1 MNYCVAARSAP
12 MRRISTGSANHL
24 KLQESTR
31 IADCRVTPTIRN
43 IFPFARLFPN
53 GINKWQHGSGGGWL
67 RGKRI
72 VMTSASLPKK
82 PLAGLAPPPLKPASF
97 LATVRSTKGNPFEI
111 IPLAAFE
118 QPYYLSKWLLGPVLM
133 VNDPEGVRRVL
144 LDNVANYPKEDLG
157 DEFFSAM
164 FGEGLLSAPGAK
176 WRVHRKVMAPSF
188 GTRTV
193 ESYAPAMVETTVD
206 FAQRWDALPES
217 AEIDI
222 AKEMNALTL
231 KIICRT
237 MFSSDAEELAA
248 HAGEA
253 LEFAQ
258 ASLEFGLLDVLP
270 VIGPP
275 RLKRKQ
281 DAIRAHFKSMDT
293 AIYRL
298 IGEREKIRN
307 EAPKDFLTRLVA
319 AKDPDDGIGLNAGE
333 VRDEVI
339 TIFMAGH
346 ETTAVTMTWVW
357 YLLSQ
362 HPIEEALL
370 HEELDTVL
378 AGRIPTVEDLPKL
391 PYTRMVIEEAMR
403 VFPPAPGISL
413 RQAKEADELCGFK
426 VTPGLQ
432 VLISPWILH
441 RHRLLWDDPE
451 RFDPTRFSKESSDK
465 RPRFAYLPFGGG
477 PRVCIGA
484 TLAMTETILILAV
497 LAQRF
502 RLRLKEGEKV
512 TLQTRI
518 TLRPKNGMKTIL
530 ERR

>member
-1 MNYCVAARSAP
+1 
-12 MRRISTGSANHL
+12 
-24 KLQESTR
+24 
-31 IADCRVTPTIRN
+31 VTTPAI
-43 IFPFARLFPN
+43 
-53 GINKWQHGSGGGWL
+53 
-67 RGKRI
+67 
-72 VMTSASLPKK
+72 PKK
-82 PLAGLAPPPLKPASF
+82 TLAGLAPPPLKSASF
-97 LATVRSTKGNPFEI
+97 LANLRSARGNPFEI
-111 IPLAAFE
+111 IPLQAFE
-118 QPYYLSKWLLGPVLM
+118 QPFYVFKSILGRVLM

-144 LDNVANYPKEDLG
+144 LDNVANYPKEKLG
-157 DEFFSAM
+157 DEFFTAM
-164 FGEGLLSAPGAK
+164 FGEGLLSAPGPK
-176 WRVHRKVMAPSF
+176 WRNHRKVMAPSF
-188 GTRTV
+188 GTRSV
-193 ESYAPAMVETTVD
+193 ESYAPAMVETTVA
-206 FAQRWDALPES
+206 FAKHWDALPES
-217 AEIDI
+217 AEMDI
-222 AKEMNALTL
+222 VAEMNALTL

-248 HAGEA
+248 HAAEA

-258 ASLEFGLLDVLP
+258 KSMEFGLLDVLP
-270 VIGPP
+270 LIGPP
-275 RLKRKQ
+275 RIRRKQ
-281 DAIRAHFKSMDT
+281 DAICARFKSMDA

-319 AKDPDDGIGLNAGE
+319 AKDPDDGAGLNATE

-362 HPIEEALL
+362 HPVEEAKL

-378 AGRIPTVEDLPKL
+378 GGRMPTVDDLPNL
-391 PYTRMVIEEAMR
+391 PYTRMIIEEAMR
-403 VFPPAPGISL
+403 VYPPAPGLSL

-432 VLISPWILH
+432 IIVSPWILH
-441 RHRLLWDDPE
+441 RHRRLWNDPE
-451 RFDPTRFSKESSDK
+451 RFDPTRFSKELSEK

-484 TLAMTETILILAV
+484 TLAMTEATLILAV

-502 RLRLKEGEKV
+502 RLRLKEPQEIK
-512 TLQTRI
+512 LKARI
-518 TLRPKNGMKTIL
+518 TLRPKNGMLTIL
-530 ERR
+530 ERRRPAAQPGRGQRELGQAAAR

>member
-1 MNYCVAARSAP
+1 
-12 MRRISTGSANHL
+12 
-24 KLQESTR
+24 
-31 IADCRVTPTIRN
+31 VT
-43 IFPFARLFPN
+43 
-53 GINKWQHGSGGGWL
+53 
-67 RGKRI
+67 
-72 VMTSASLPKK
+72 TSATPPKK
-82 PLAGLAPPPLKPASF
+82 ALAGLAAPPLKPASF

-118 QPYYLSKWLLGPVLM
+118 QPFYLSKWLLGPVLM
-133 VNDPEGVRRVL
+133 VNDPDAVRRVL
-144 LDNVANYPKEDLG
+144 LDNVANYPKEDIG
-157 DEFFSAM
+157 DQFFSAM
-164 FGEGLLSAPGAK
+164 FGEGLLSAPNAK
-176 WRVHRKVMAPSF
+176 WRAHRKVMAPSF

-193 ESYAPAMVETTVD
+193 ESYAPAMVETTAA
-206 FAQRWDALPES
+206 FAQHWNSLPDS

-222 AKEMNALTL
+222 AREMNALTL

-248 HAGEA
+248 LASDA

-270 VIGPP
+270 LIGPP

-281 DAIRAHFKSMDT
+281 DAIRAHFKSMDE

-298 IGEREKIRN
+298 IGEREN
-307 EAPKDFLTRLVA
+307 SGDEAPKDFLTRLVA
-319 AKDPDDGIGLNAGE
+319 AKDPDNGVGMSAAE

-362 HPIEEALL
+362 HPDEEATL
-370 HEELDTVL
+370 HEELAAVL
-378 AGRIPTVEDLPKL
+378 GGRDPTVADLPNL

-403 VFPPAPGISL
+403 VYPPAPGISL
-413 RQAKEADELCGFK
+413 REAKEADELCGFK
-426 VTPGLQ
+426 VTPGMQ
-432 VLISPWILH
+432 VLVSPWILH
-441 RHRLLWDDPE
+441 RHRRLWDDPE
-451 RFDPTRFSKESSDK
+451 RFEK
-465 RPRFAYLPFGGG
+465 RPRFSYLPFGGG

-502 RLRLKEGEKV
+502 RLRLKEGEEVK
-512 TLQTRI
+512 LQTRI

-530 ERR
+530 QRR

>member
-1 MNYCVAARSAP
+1 M
-12 MRRISTGSANHL
+12 T
-24 KLQESTR
+24 
-31 IADCRVTPTIRN
+31 TP
-43 IFPFARLFPN
+43 
-53 GINKWQHGSGGGWL
+53 
-67 RGKRI
+67 
-72 VMTSASLPKK
+72 ASPAKK
-82 PLAGLAPPPLKPASF
+82 TLAGLAPPPLKAASF

-111 IPLAAFE
+111 IPLQAFE
-118 QPYYLSKWLLGPVLM
+118 QPFYLSKWLLGPVLM

-144 LDNVANYPKEDLG
+144 LDNVANYPKEELG

-164 FGEGLLSAPGAK
+164 FGEGLLSAPGPK
-176 WRVHRKVMAPSF
+176 WRTHRKVMAPSF

-193 ESYAPAMVETTVD
+193 ESYAPAMVETTVA
-206 FAQRWDALPES
+206 FAKRWDALPEF
-217 AEIDI
+217 AEMDI
-222 AKEMNALTL
+222 AAEMQALTL

-253 LEFAQ
+253 LEFMQ
-258 ASLEFGLLDVLP
+258 ASLEFGLLDILP
-270 VIGPP
+270 VIGRR
-275 RLKRKQ
+275 RLRRKQ
-281 DAIRAHFKSMDT
+281 DAIHAHFKHMDA

-298 IGEREKIRN
+298 INEREKHRD

-319 AKDPDDGIGLNAGE
+319 AKDPDDGAGLNATE

-362 HPIEEALL
+362 HPAEEATL
-370 HEELDTVL
+370 HQELDTVL
-378 AGRIPTVEDLPKL
+378 GGRLPTAEDLPNL

-403 VFPPAPGISL
+403 VYPPAPGLSM
-413 RQAKEADELCGFK
+413 REAQEADELCGFK
-426 VTPGLQ
+426 VKPGLQ
-432 VLISPWILH
+432 VMVSPWVLH
-441 RHRLLWDDPE
+441 RHRLLWDHPE
-451 RFDPTRFSKESSDK
+451 RFDPGRFSAESSAK

-484 TLAMTETILILAV
+484 TLAMTEAILILAV

-502 RLRLKEGEKV
+502 RLRLKEGQQV
-512 TLQTRI
+512 TLQARI
-518 TLRPKNGMKTIL
+518 TLRPKNGMMIL
-530 ERR
+530 LEHRG